1 MPTAKTEIKK
11 MRKPSRVKVRKSSS
25 RTRSAS
31 TARRSPAAAPGRLR
45 NVILPLLLSVSL
57 LICLGALGVLSYQ
70 TVTAS
75 DFFRVSSVNVR
86 GAERASS
93 ADIRRIV
100 EMQTERT
107 GVWNADLPG
116 IKEKLERL
124 PWVKSASVSRVLPTG
139 IAVQVVERVPQALV
153 RTGAGNMLVDGD
165 GFVIAPAK
173 EKEAE
178 FPFVMTG
185 WTEVKSEAAGKE
197 NLERLKMYQKML
209 VEWKE
214 FNLSARVQ
222 SVDLSDM
229 REPRAFVEDSGTV
242 VSIALGRE
250 KFGEYLKRGIN
261 AIVGKGD
268 MFEAVNLVGQN
279 MILAPRK
286 QAKQ

>member
-1 MPTAKTEIKK
+1 MPSTKSSIKTT
-11 MRKPSRVKVRKSSS
+11 RKPSRAKVRKTSV
-25 RTRSAS
+25 RTRSAAPSRRSSGAS
-31 TARRSPAAAPGRLR
+31 TANVR
-45 NVILPLLLSVSL
+45 NVVLPTLLSVSFA
-57 LICLGALGVLSYQ
+57 ICLGALCVLGYQ

-75 DFFRVSSVNVR
+75 DFFSVANVDVE
-86 GAERASS
+86 GVGRAS
-93 ADIRRIV
+93 AGDIRRVV
-100 EMQTERT
+100 EMQTEKS

-116 IKEKLERL
+116 IKEKVERL

-139 IAVQVVERVPQALV
+139 ISVQVVERVPQALV
-153 RTGAGNMLVDGD
+153 KTNAGTMLVDAD
-165 GFVIAPAK
+165 GSVIAPAK

-185 WTEVKSEAAGKE
+185 WNEVKSESAGKE
-197 NLERLKMYQKML
+197 NLERIKMYQKML

-222 SVDLSDM
+222 SVDLTDT

-261 AIVGKGD
+261 AIVGKGE

-286 QAKQ
+286 ATKP

>member
-1 MPTAKTEIKK
+1 
-11 MRKPSRVKVRKSSS
+11 
-25 RTRSAS
+25 
-31 TARRSPAAAPGRLR
+31 
-45 NVILPLLLSVSL
+45 
-57 LICLGALGVLSYQ
+57 LGVLSYQ

-75 DFFRVSSVNVR
+75 DFFSVSNVNVR
-86 GAERASS
+86 GAARASS
-93 ADIRRIV
+93 SDIRRIV

-124 PWVKSASVSRVLPTG
+124 PWVKSAAVSRVLPTG
-139 IAVQVVERVPQALV
+139 ISVQVVERVPQALV
-153 RTGAGNMLVDGD
+153 KTGAGNMLVDAD

-178 FPFVMTG
+178 FPFAMTG
-185 WTEVKSEAAGKE
+185 WNEVKSEAAGKE

-222 SVDLSDM
+222 SVDLSDT
-229 REPRAFVEDSGTV
+229 REPRAFIEDSGTV